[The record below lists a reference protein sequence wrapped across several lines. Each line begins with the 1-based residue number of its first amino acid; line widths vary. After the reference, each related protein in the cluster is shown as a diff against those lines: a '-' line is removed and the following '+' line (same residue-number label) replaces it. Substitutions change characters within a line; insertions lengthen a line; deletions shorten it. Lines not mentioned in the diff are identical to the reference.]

1 VTAARRGEIDMS
13 RIDVTTADIDIFDAP
28 ATTSEHDDFEAEA
41 RQAVPRGRGLR
52 GVLRRVWALPNG
64 VKIGGSIV
72 GFFVLVA
79 VFAPVLAPYGPQEG
93 ELADRLQGVGTAGHL
108 LGTDGQGRDLLSRLI
123 WGARPSLTAGIL
135 PVVFAALIGTTLG
148 LVAGLGHRRTHG
160 LIMRTLDVVYAFPA
174 VLLAISIAA
183 ALGIGITNVII
194 ALSIVLI
201 APISRVVET
210 EVIRVRGADFME
222 AARASGAGAVVTA
235 SKQVVPN
242 ILPTLVVYCTSL
254 VGLAIVYAAGLS
266 FLGLGVTPP
275 AAEWGLM
282 LNTLRQS
289 IYVNAV
295 VPALPGLAI
304 FVTSMAFNLVSDGLR
319 DAMEIRA

>member
-1 VTAARRGEIDMS
+1 MS

-28 ATTSEHDDFEAEA
+28 VTGTEREDFEAEA
-41 RQAVPRGRGLR
+41 HEPAPRGHGLR
-52 GVLRRVWALPNG
+52 GFLRRVWTLPSG

-135 PVVFAALIGTTLG
+135 PVLFAALIGTSLG

-183 ALGIGITNVII
+183 ALGVGVTNVII
-194 ALSIVLI
+194 ALSIVLV
-201 APISRVVET
+201 APIARVVET
-210 EVIRVRGADFME
+210 EVIQVRGADFMD

-254 VGLAIVYAAGLS
+254 IGLAIVYAAGLS
-266 FLGLGVTPP
+266 FLGLGVAPPNPEWGAILNDLRQNLYDEPMLALVP
-275 AAEWGLM
+275 AA
-282 LNTLRQS
+282 
-289 IYVNAV
+289 V
-295 VPALPGLAI
+295 I
-304 FVTSMAFNLVSDGLR
+304 FIASVGFNVLGDGLR
-319 DAMEIRA
+319 ELLNVKEMA